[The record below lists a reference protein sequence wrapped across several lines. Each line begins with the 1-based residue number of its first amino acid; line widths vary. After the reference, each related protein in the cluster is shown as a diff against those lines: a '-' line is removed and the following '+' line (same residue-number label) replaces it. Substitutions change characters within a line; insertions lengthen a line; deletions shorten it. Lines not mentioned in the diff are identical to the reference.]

1 MSYPFNPKTFTNK
14 SMQLVSTR
22 SSNCV
27 DCMAV
32 DLLRGSVS
40 LTYHNGYGY
49 CYYNV
54 SRRAIAN
61 LLLNPNMS
69 LGFWVNKNCV
79 EAKRAKVN
87 GSYHYAY

>member
-1 MSYPFNPKTFTNK
+1 MSYPFIPKTFTNK
-14 SMQLVSTR
+14 SMQIISPR
-22 SSNCV
+22 SSSSV

-40 LTYHNGYGY
+40 VCFKNGYGY
-49 CYYNV
+49 AYHNV
-54 SRRAIAN
+54 SRLAIAN
-61 LLLNPNMS
+61 LLLNPSMS

-79 EAKRAKVN
+79 ESERVQVN